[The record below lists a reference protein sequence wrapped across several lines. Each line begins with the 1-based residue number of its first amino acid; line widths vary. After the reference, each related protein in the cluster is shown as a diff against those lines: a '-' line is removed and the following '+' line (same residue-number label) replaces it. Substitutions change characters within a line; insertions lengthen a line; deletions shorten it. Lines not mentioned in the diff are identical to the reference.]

1 MRYLSLCSGIEAATV
16 AWAPLGWTPVA
27 FADTDHYCRAFLEH
41 RWPDVPNLGDVAVIT
56 DEQLEALGPID
67 LVVGGT
73 PCQDLSVAGQ
83 RRGMAGARSGLF
95 FDYVRVFDAARRLCG
110 ARFAL
115 WENVPGALSNR
126 RGRDFA
132 VVVSEFTGCEFEPP
146 NDGWGNEGLALGPRG
161 LLEWGVL
168 DAQWFGLAQRR
179 ERLFALLDTG
189 NWASRA
195 PVLLEPE
202 GLRGDSPPSRAAWPQ
217 PPGTLAGG
225 ARGGGGA
232 RGSGSGADRIAAPE
246 IAAPLTHGG
255 HPGSNAPG
263 RRKEDDENL
272 VAGPLL
278 SNSGGHGWRT
288 GAEEA
293 AGNHYVVEQV
303 AATLTNSGKRQRY
316 DETYVPEVAE
326 PITAHN
332 ARNATHAGNNAR
344 PRNVVACF
352 DRSQVTSSENRS
364 ACGPELAALAA
375 QAKPPTVATVEL
387 DDASSSAEVRRLTPT
402 ECERLMGMPDG
413 YTRIPYRP
421 RRRRRVL
428 PASDTVRYAALG
440 NSIATTQLAWIGR
453 KLQEV
458 LSHAQTHDR
467 VRVQAGRRA
476 RRTDRQ
482 PHRPA

>member
-41 RWPDVPNLGDVAVIT
+41 YWPDVPNLGDLETISA
-56 DEQLEALGPID
+56 EQLAALGRID

-73 PCQDLSVAGQ
+73 PCQDLSIAGQ
-83 RRGMAGARSGLF
+83 RRGLKGARSGLF
-95 FDYVRVFDAARRLCG
+95 HEYVRIFDATRRLCG

-115 WENVPGALSNR
+115 WENVPGALTSQ

-132 VVVSEFTGCEFEPP
+132 VVVSQFAGCNFEPP
-146 NDGWGNEGLALGPRG
+146 NDGWGNEGLALGPNG
-161 LLEWGVL
+161 LIEWGVL

-179 ERLFALLDTG
+179 ERLFALVDSG
-189 NWASRA
+189 KWQSRA

-202 GLRGDSPPSRAAWPQ
+202 SLRGDSAPRRAPWSRAA
-217 PPGTLAGG
+217 GTLTRRALDGSSACGG
-225 ARGGGGA
+225 DGRDGHFVV
-232 RGSGSGADRIAAPE
+232 APD
-246 IAAPLTHGG
+246 IAAPLTHGE

-278 SNSGGHGWRT
+278 SNSNGHGWRT

-293 AGNHYVVEQV
+293 AGNHYVVV
-303 AATLTNSGKRQRY
+303 
-316 DETYVPEVAE
+316 DEIAE
-326 PITAHN
+326 PLTAHN
-332 ARNATHAGNNAR
+332 AHNATHAGNNAR

-352 DRSQVTSSENRS
+352 DETQITHRENRS
-364 ACGPELAALAA
+364 TCAPDTAALA
-375 QAKPPTVATVEL
+375 
-387 DDASSSAEVRRLTPT
+387 SSARPPSIAEDGGGSSPEVRRLTPR
-402 ECERLMGMPDG
+402 ECERLMGVPDD

-421 RRRRRVL
+421 RRRRRVA

-458 LSHAQTHDR
+458 LKWQDDNASTNSNS
-467 VRVQAGRRA
+467 
-476 RRTDRQ
+476 
-482 PHRPA
+482 PPP

>member
-41 RWPDVPNLGDVAVIT
+41 TYPTVPNLGDLAEIT
-56 DEQLEALGPID
+56 DRQLEDLGPID

-73 PCQDLSVAGQ
+73 PCQDLSIAGQ
-83 RRGMAGARSGLF
+83 RRGLKGARSGLF
-95 FDYVRVFDAARRLCG
+95 FEYVRIVHATRRLCG

-115 WENVPGALSNR
+115 WENVPGALTNR

-132 VVVSEFTGCEFEPP
+132 VVVSELAGHRFEPP
-146 NDGWGNEGLALGPRG
+146 NDGWGNEGLALGAHG
-161 LLEWGVL
+161 LVEWGVL

-179 ERLFALLDTG
+179 ERLFTLVDSG
-189 NWASRA
+189 DWRGRA

-202 GLRGDSPPSRAAWPQ
+202 SLRGDSPPSRAP
-217 PPGTLAGG
+217 G
-225 ARGGGGA
+225 ARVTGTVTPSA
-232 RGSGSGADRIAAPE
+232 FSGSSACGGDGREGFLVDEIAAPDV
-246 IAAPLTHGG
+246 AAPLTHGG
-255 HPGSNAPG
+255 HPGSNKPG
-263 RRKEDDENL
+263 RHKEDDENL

-278 SNSGGHGWRT
+278 SNSNGHGWRT

-293 AGNHYVVEQV
+293 AGNHYIV
-303 AATLTNSGKRQRY
+303 
-316 DETYVPEVAE
+316 DEVAE
-326 PITAHN
+326 PITSRN

-352 DRSQVTSSENRS
+352 DETQLTHPENRS
-364 ACGPELAALAA
+364 TCSPETAALAA
-375 QAKPPTVATVEL
+375 TARPPAIAE
-387 DDASSSAEVRRLTPT
+387 DGGGSSSGPGVRRLTPT
-402 ECERLMGMPDG
+402 ECERLMGLPDG

-440 NSIATTQLAWIGR
+440 NSIATTQLRWIGR
-453 KLQEV
+453 KLEEV
-458 LSHAQTHDR
+458 LANGQT
-467 VRVQAGRRA
+467 
-476 RRTDRQ
+476 
-482 PHRPA
+482 

>member
-41 RWPDVPNLGDVAVIT
+41 TYPTVPNLGDLAKIT
-56 DEQLEALGPID
+56 ARQIEDLGPID

-73 PCQDLSVAGQ
+73 PCQDLSIAGQ
-83 RRGMAGARSGLF
+83 RRGLHGSRSSLF
-95 FDYVRVFDAARRLCG
+95 FEYVRIVHAARRLCG

-115 WENVPGALSNR
+115 WENVPGALTNR

-132 VVVSEFTGCEFEPP
+132 VVVSELAGHKFEPP
-146 NDGWGNEGLALGPRG
+146 SNGWGNEGLALGRHG
-161 LLEWGVL
+161 LVEWGVL

-179 ERLFALLDTG
+179 ERLFALVDSG
-189 NWASRA
+189 NWQGRA

-202 GLRGDSPPSRAAWPQ
+202 SMRGDSPPSRAP
-217 PPGTLAGG
+217 G
-225 ARGGGGA
+225 ARTSGTITPSA
-232 RGSGSGADRIAAPE
+232 FSGSSACGGDGRDGMLVDELEAPDV
-246 IAAPLTHGG
+246 AAPLTHGG

-263 RRKEDDENL
+263 RRREDDENL
-272 VAGPLL
+272 VAAAICARGNRYRTDETYVAGPLL
-278 SNSGGHGWRT
+278 SNSNGHGWRT

-293 AGNHYVVEQV
+293 AGNHYIV
-303 AATLTNSGKRQRY
+303 
-316 DETYVPEVAE
+316 DDIAE
-326 PITAHN
+326 PLTSRN

-352 DRSQVTSSENRS
+352 DETQLTHPENRS
-364 ACGPELAALAA
+364 TCSPETAALAKTA
-375 QAKPPTVATVEL
+375 RPPAIAE
-387 DDASSSAEVRRLTPT
+387 DDDGSSSGPGVRRLTPT
-402 ECERLMGMPDG
+402 ECERLMGVPDG

-421 RRRRRVL
+421 RRRRLVR

-440 NSIATTQLAWIGR
+440 NAIATTQLRWIGR

-458 LSHAQTHDR
+458 LAHGQT
-467 VRVQAGRRA
+467 
-476 RRTDRQ
+476 
-482 PHRPA
+482 